1 MQDPLT
7 FQRSL
12 PRKRMAAGAL
22 ILDQN
27 DRILIVK
34 PSYRSDWLIP
44 GGIIEADESPL
55 QACARELHEE
65 VGLELP
71 ISIPLC
77 IEYSAG
83 DEKRT
88 ESMQFVFDGG
98 ICPPELLAQIRPQA
112 GEIEQVKWASF
123 EEAQQLLNPRLAL
136 RVRHAYQ
143 ARRERRTVYLE
154 NGEVIL

>member
-34 PSYRSDWLIP
+34 PSYRTDWLIP
-44 GGIIEADESPL
+44 GGVIEADESPL
-55 QACARELHEE
+55 QACAREVEEE

-71 ISIPLC
+71 IGMPLC
-77 IEYSAG
+77 IEYSSG

-88 ESMQFVFDGG
+88 ESIQFVFDGG
-98 ICPPELLAQIRPQA
+98 ICPPELLSKIRPQA
-112 GEIEQVKWASF
+112 GEIEQCKWAEP
-123 EEAQQLLNPRLAL
+123 EEALQLLNPRLAI
-136 RVRHAYQ
+136 RVRHALQ
-143 ARRERRTVYLE
+143 ARREHRTVYLE
-154 NGEVIL
+154 DRRLIA